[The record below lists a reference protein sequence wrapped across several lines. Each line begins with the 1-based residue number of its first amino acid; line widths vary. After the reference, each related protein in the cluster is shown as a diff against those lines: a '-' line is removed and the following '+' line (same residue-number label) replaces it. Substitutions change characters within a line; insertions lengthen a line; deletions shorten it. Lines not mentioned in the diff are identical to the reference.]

1 MPRHFVVFSP
11 AGLRGCVERAGLGLQ
26 SLSTETRL
34 AQMIYHHSSYAKAGD
49 LGVAERINFK
59 TSTKVAARLFRIIE
73 NLLVYLN
80 RGRRRGNFLR
90 LRRSEQIMTAGPE
103 KRNTC
108 AVVVT
113 FHPDAHLLHRMERVS
128 EQAGQ
133 TVIVDNGSPVS
144 CVAQIREIADKLAI
158 HLILNA
164 SNKGTAC
171 ALNEGVRWAASQ
183 GYQWVLT
190 LDQDTAVGPGLVDS
204 MGETFRACHFADRLA
219 VIGSNYRDKVTGRV
233 LSQVIG
239 SKSSS
244 DGEITTALTSGS
256 LISVDAFEV
265 IGGFRDE
272 FFIDCVDHVF
282 PPCSC
287 SRFSCGY
294 DLQTGNGTWDRTHDR
309 ASVAME
315 NDRHFE
321 PLSCASILHDSKYFD
336 YGPGVHR
343 ERTLVGPQVSVVVVE
358 VNLAGVL
365 IRRGAHRENEA
376 DCPRLC

>member
-1 MPRHFVVFSP
+1 
-11 AGLRGCVERAGLGLQ
+11 
-26 SLSTETRL
+26 
-34 AQMIYHHSSYAKAGD
+34 
-49 LGVAERINFK
+49 
-59 TSTKVAARLFRIIE
+59 
-73 NLLVYLN
+73 
-80 RGRRRGNFLR
+80 
-90 LRRSEQIMTAGPE
+90 MTAGPE

-128 EQAGQ
+128 KQAGQ

-190 LDQDTAVGPGLVDS
+190 LDQDTAVGPDMVDS
-204 MGETFRACHFADRLA
+204 MGETFRGCHFADRLA

-272 FFIDCVDHVF
+272 FFIDCVDHEYCLHARAHGFHVVMTSK
-282 PPCSC
+282 PVMEHGIGHTTEH
-287 SRFSCGY
+287 R
-294 DLQTGNGTWDRTHDR
+294 LLWKTIGTSNHSPARQYFMTR
-309 ASVAME
+309 NTLIMAQE
-315 NDRHFE
+315 YIGKE
-321 PLSCASILHDSKYFD
+321 PWWVLRYLWSWLKSILRVCLFEE
-336 YGPGVHR
+336 
-343 ERTLVGPQVSVVVVE
+343 ERIAKMKQIVRGCVD
-358 VNLAGVL
+358 GVL
-365 IRRGAHRENEA
+365 KRTNLNRQFSAQ
-376 DCPRLC
+376 L